1 MRVLWDEGFVEG
13 IVGSSAGLF
22 KVIYGKISFQ
32 LSYFWFH
39 LLRVRFTLMMCQG
52 FLSQDELVQL
62 VRDIEIR
69 TLLAG
74 HKRRIELLRLQPL
87 PIKLGEPTVAPD
99 LFRIRDASS
108 AT

>member
-1 MRVLWDEGFVEG
+1 MDAEGLVEG
-13 IVGSSAGLF
+13 IVGSSPGPF
-22 KVIYGKISFQ
+22 EVVHSESIFQ
-32 LSYFWFH
+32 LSHFWLH